1 MVPPMP
7 QPGSPLELVARA
19 APGPQTTIRFV
30 HDPFRVAPL
39 SVLVIHGAK
48 RTIASLPVYDV
59 DVGPYA
65 DLEARRNTELELP
78 RFELSFP
85 EGLATAPVSV
95 EPSPA
100 VSSELT
106 DPLPMDPLPLT
117 TRRPRPRRALIAV
130 AATLA
135 VLLSVSTVGLLST
148 PAHALSVFSTS
159 P

>member
-1 MVPPMP
+1 MP

-19 APGPQTTIRFV
+19 APGPHTTIRFV

-39 SVLVIHGAK
+39 SVLLIHGAK

-59 DVGPYA
+59 DGGPYA
-65 DLEARRNTELELP
+65 ELEMRRNTELELP

-85 EGLATAPVSV
+85 EGLAPAPVV

-100 VSSELT
+100 ALAEPADL
-106 DPLPMDPLPLT
+106 LPMAPLPLI
-117 TRRPRPRRALIAV
+117 TRRSRPRRAWIAV
-130 AATLA
+130 AAA
-135 VLLSVSTVGLLST
+135 VAVFLSVSTVGLLST
-148 PAHALSVFSTS
+148 PAHALSVLSTS

>member
-1 MVPPMP
+1 MP
-7 QPGSPLELVARA
+7 HPGSPLELVARA
-19 APGPQTTIRFV
+19 APGPHTTIRFV

-59 DVGPYA
+59 DGGPFA
-65 DLEARRNTELELP
+65 DLEMRRNTELELP

-85 EGLATAPVSV
+85 EGLAPAPV
-95 EPSPA
+95 A
-100 VSSELT
+100 VSSSPTVSLELT
-106 DPLPMDPLPLT
+106 DPLPMEPLPLT
-117 TRRPRPRRALIAV
+117 TRRLRPRRAWIAV
-130 AATLA
+130 AAAVA

-148 PAHALSVFSTS
+148 PAHALSVLSTS